1 MKALEIAERHGNT
14 FMANSI
20 RNELKKLQSYPEI
33 GIHKYKW
40 AND

>member
-1 MKALEIAERHGNT
+1 MKALEIADRHGNT
-14 FMANSI
+14 FMANNI
-20 RNELKKLQSYPEI
+20 RNELKKLESYPES

>member
-14 FMANSI
+14 FMAQNI
-20 RNELKKLQSYPEI
+20 RKELKKQQSYPEN
-33 GIHKYKW
+33 GFHKYKW